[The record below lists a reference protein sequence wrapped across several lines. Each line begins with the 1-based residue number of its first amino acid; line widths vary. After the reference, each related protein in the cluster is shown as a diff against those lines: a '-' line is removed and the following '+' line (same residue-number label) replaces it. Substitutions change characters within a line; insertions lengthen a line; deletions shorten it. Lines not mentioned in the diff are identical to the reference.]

1 MAFLLILSVVCTIY
15 GVLCVNMDSRSI
27 CSQTVH
33 DLEKQLLALQSEVE
47 SLGNTGLKSEE
58 IELVR
63 KEVGKSKYNSL
74 LE

>member
-1 MAFLLILSVVCTIY
+1 
-15 GVLCVNMDSRSI
+15 MDSRSI